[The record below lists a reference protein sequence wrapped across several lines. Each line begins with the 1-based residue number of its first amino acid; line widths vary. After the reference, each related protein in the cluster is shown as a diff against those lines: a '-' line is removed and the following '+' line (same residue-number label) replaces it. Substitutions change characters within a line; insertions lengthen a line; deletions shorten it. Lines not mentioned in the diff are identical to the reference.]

1 MGKKYLIPGAV
12 SDSIVSP
19 GRDRIFPVQKGKDC
33 DARMINTDSIRSG
46 MTKLA
51 ETLSEPGKSCFLRG
65 VGWALSGFL
74 LSAGALGRTFQPL
87 AMGLLCAA
95 PPGWGA
101 VLMALGGMA
110 GYPVF
115 WGRLGLQGSAWMA
128 FALPVALLL
137 GDRGI
142 TRRQKTLLPAIGA
155 LIVSGT
161 GVLFQARFGDT
172 TPVPVFLL
180 RVVTGVLVT
189 GIFQQWR
196 QCRSRRTD
204 LAVTFVGVLALA
216 QVVPVRYLSLGFV
229 AAGYLAA
236 SGQFPEAAL
245 AGLALDL
252 AQVTSVKM
260 TAALCASFCLS
271 RFPGMPRWMPMLAS
285 AVSYTA
291 VSVLSGVW
299 DVKPLPGL
307 ILGGALAG
315 ILPERHKKTPP
326 RRTGEAAVA
335 QVRLEQMALALRQM
349 EASLLLVQ
357 DAPPDKEAVLAKSCA
372 GACDACPERR
382 GCKARA
388 LLPGMGVEILEQ
400 PGLSEED
407 LPAGCRKQGRLLTE
421 LRRGQE
427 QLRRMKGDRNRLEGY
442 RCASREQYGY
452 LADFL
457 ERVSDDLARRNE
469 YRAPRFRPDIGLC
482 TRGSKPENGDKCLWF
497 EGRGNCFYVLLCDGM
512 GTGSEAAKESAEA
525 ARLLKQMLVA
535 GFPAEY
541 ALRSLNSLAILRE
554 FGGCSTVDLAEIHL
568 DTGKGTVYKWGAAPS
583 YLMTSG
589 QLRKIGTASPPPGL
603 LHSCR
608 EVTDRLSLGRGER
621 LILLSDGV
629 SEEGLL
635 DSARTTPTQPPG
647 EMAAAI
653 LEKERSGGD
662 DATAVVIRLLP
673 GCLSAS

>member
-1 MGKKYLIPGAV
+1 
-12 SDSIVSP
+12 
-19 GRDRIFPVQKGKDC
+19 
-33 DARMINTDSIRSG
+33 MINTDAIRSAG
-46 MTKLA
+46 GKLA
-51 ETLSEPGKSCFLRG
+51 EMLAQPEKSRFFRG
-65 VGWALSGFL
+65 VGWFLSGFL
-74 LSAGALGRTFQPL
+74 LSAGALDKNFQPL

-95 PPGWGA
+95 PAGWSA
-101 VLMALGGMA
+101 VLIALGGMA

-115 WGRLGLQGSAWMA
+115 WGSPGWQGTAWMA
-128 FALPVALLL
+128 FSLPVALGL
-137 GDRGI
+137 GNRGI

-161 GVLFQARFGDT
+161 GVLFQARFGDM

-180 RVVTGVLVT
+180 RVCVGVLAT

-196 QCRSRRTD
+196 QFRSRGAS
-204 LAVTFVGVLALA
+204 LAVTFLGVLALA
-216 QVVPVRYLSLGFV
+216 QVVPVRYLGLGFV

-236 SGQFPEAAL
+236 RGQFPETVL

-252 AQVTSVKM
+252 AQVTGVKM
-260 TAALCASFCLS
+260 TASLCASFCLS
-271 RFPGMPRWMPMLAS
+271 RFPGMPRWMPLLAS
-285 AVSYTA
+285 ALSYVPVA
-291 VSVLSGVW
+291 MLSGVW

-315 ILPERHKKTPP
+315 ILPDRTEKSPP
-326 RRTGEAAVA
+326 RQTGEAAVA
-335 QVRLEQMALALRQM
+335 QVRLEQMAQALHQM
-349 EASLLLVQ
+349 EASLLLVREN
-357 DAPPDKEAVLAKSCA
+357 PPDKGAVLAKSCA
-372 GACDACPERR
+372 AACDACPERR
-382 GCKARA
+382 GCKTRV
-388 LLPGMGVEILEQ
+388 LLPGLGEGILEQ

-407 LPAGCRKQGRLLTE
+407 LPPGCRKQARLLAE

-442 RCASREQYGY
+442 RSASREQFGY

-457 ERVSDDLARRNE
+457 ERVSDDLARRHE
-469 YRAPRFRPDIGLC
+469 YRLPRFRPEIGMC
-482 TRGSKPENGDKCLWF
+482 SRGSEQENGDKCLWF

-512 GTGSEAAKESAEA
+512 GTGAGAAKESAEA

-568 DTGKGTVYKWGAAPS
+568 DTGKGTVYKWGASPS
-583 YLMTSG
+583 YLMAAG

-603 LHSCR
+603 SGSCR

-653 LEKERSGGD
+653 LEKEHSGGD
-662 DATAVVIRLLP
+662 DATAVVVRLVGLP